1 MMDAAS
7 PADESKSRS
16 DGGGAGEQPLNM
28 FQVLRDS
35 NEYAAV
41 LSQAGE
47 VSRLASHRLLH
58 SPCGT
63 MDEDD
68 GTEMMAPMARL
79 TSHDTRAPI
88 YRPIGDGALRVP
100 KAARDAGFAA
110 AFVAHL
116 ILTFFAAPAAL
127 AAAGAERPL
136 ASGIASWSLSSSIYV
151 ASPAAVSCA
160 AATFAV
166 LLVTG
171 PGEGRH
177 AVAALALPIA
187 ACAVL
192 ALACVVVL
200 GLYIREDAVVVGMW
214 SAVPLVFA
222 LRAAFWAKRL
232 RGLEAV
238 FDAMLDVV
246 AVFFATARGPVLKLV
261 FGALAVQGL
270 HLSFW
275 SATRSYLRRLRCEE
289 ENRGDYGG
297 PYVVADAWLFCS
309 LFWTTQVVRTVVRCV
324 VSGCAMHYLVVVAAD
339 SSADVYDQVAAQNG
353 HDRDDDDGDVDEL
366 LLAHADVLSAPS
378 PRERAR
384 NDDRSRQRRKEL
396 RAAARK
402 AEKFFI
408 SIALSTSFGT
418 VAKGALLCPI
428 ADFVRDLLDLLGVSK
443 CCRRCT
449 ARGFLPKFANTYR
462 EVAFVHVALNNKALA
477 SASAECARVVDESGV
492 ADLLSADCV
501 VPILQTYRASAG
513 ALNAAFFAA
522 LTLIAHHAS
531 FDPKSD
537 CRDANALVIYFLFAF
552 VAFALAVEPLIAA
565 VHAFYLGFA
574 QAPQG
579 LARVDPILYRRFA
592 RVLDRDHATAS
603 PRAARRGAP
612 GGRRPTA
619 RELFRNVEVNL

>member
-1 MMDAAS
+1 MMDPAS
-7 PADESKSRS
+7 PAADETKSRN
-16 DGGGAGEQPLNM
+16 GGVIAEQPLHM

-47 VSRLASHRLLH
+47 VSRLASDRLLH

-63 MDEDD
+63 MDDDD

-79 TSHDTRAPI
+79 TSHDTRAPV

-116 ILTFFAAPAAL
+116 VLTFFAAPAAL
-127 AAAGAERPL
+127 AAAGEDRPL
-136 ASGIASWSLSSSIYV
+136 AKSILSWWPSSSIYV

-160 AATFAV
+160 AALFAV

-187 ACAVL
+187 TCAVL
-192 ALACVVVL
+192 ALACVAVL
-200 GLYIREDAVVVGMW
+200 ALCIREDAVVIGAW
-214 SAVPLVFA
+214 SVVPLVFA
-222 LRAAFWAKRL
+222 ARAAVWAKRL
-232 RGLEAV
+232 RGFEAV

-261 FGALAVQGL
+261 FGALAVQGVQ
-270 HLSFW
+270 LSCW
-275 SATRSYLRRLRCEE
+275 SATRSFLRGYRCEH
-289 ENRGDYGG
+289 YYAG
-297 PYVVADAWLFCS
+297 PYIIADAWLFCS
-309 LFWTTQVVRTVVRCV
+309 LFWTTQVIRTVVRCV
-324 VSGCAMHYLVVVAAD
+324 VSGCAMHYLVVIAAD
-339 SSADVYDQVAAQNG
+339 PSADVYEQVAAQNG
-353 HDRDDDDGDVDEL
+353 HDRDDDDDGDVDDL

-378 PRERAR
+378 ARERAR
-384 NDDRSRQRRKEL
+384 NDERSRQRRKEL

-418 VAKGALLCPI
+418 VARGALFCPV

-449 ARGFLPKFANTYR
+449 ARGFLPNFANTYR

-477 SASAECARVVDESGV
+477 AAASECARVVDESGV

-522 LTLIAHHAS
+522 LTLLAHHTS
-531 FDPKSD
+531 YFDIETD
-537 CRDANALVIYFLFAF
+537 CKDTNALVIYFLFAF

-603 PRAARRGAP
+603 PRATRGGAP